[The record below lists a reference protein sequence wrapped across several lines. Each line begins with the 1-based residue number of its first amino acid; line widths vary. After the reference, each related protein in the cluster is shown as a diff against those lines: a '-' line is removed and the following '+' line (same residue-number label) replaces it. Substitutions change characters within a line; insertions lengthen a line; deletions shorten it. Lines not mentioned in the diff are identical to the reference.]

1 MSSYETDAMLE
12 TLSLKLRD
20 AEVRRAEAERA
31 HQVNDTIF
39 HPKLIHF
46 LFWVEPIAI
55 LSFIFHR
62 NRKSVMIGVSFISSK

>member
-31 HQVNDTIF
+31 HQVIER
-39 HPKLIHF
+39 
-46 LFWVEPIAI
+46 LFVI
-55 LSFIFHR
+55 
-62 NRKSVMIGVSFISSK
+62 N

>member
-31 HQVNDTIF
+31 HQVTKNVSSFNVTLF
-39 HPKLIHF
+39 LSKYLINLTEKKIHY
-46 LFWVEPIAI
+46 E
-55 LSFIFHR
+55 
-62 NRKSVMIGVSFISSK
+62 IGVSIISSCYYFII

>member
-31 HQVNDTIF
+31 HQVSDS
-39 HPKLIHF
+39 
-46 LFWVEPIAI
+46 AI
-55 LSFIFHR
+55 L
-62 NRKSVMIGVSFISSK
+62 N